1 MALAIK
7 NLLGAIITAKTED
20 KKATCL
26 RWHDKRVVNMLST
39 FHNNETVDKERRSK
53 NADGGVEVVK
63 KPKMV
68 EEYNKY
74 MGGVDRNDQMV
85 PYYSYSHKL
94 VTLLQLHVKKLI
106 SGQKMVEIIF
116 SSPPCFSRQCMDI
129 I

>member
-7 NLLGAIITAKTED
+7 NLLGAIITATTED

-26 RWHDKRVVNMLST
+26 RWHDKRVVKMLST
-39 FHNNETVDKERRSK
+39 FHNNETVDKERWSK

-74 MGGVDRNDQMV
+74 MGGVDRNNQMV
-85 PYYSYSHKL
+85 PYYSYLHKL
-94 VTLLQLHVKKLI
+94 VTLLQLHVKNINFTSKN
-106 SGQKMVEIIF
+106 GG
-116 SSPPCFSRQCMDI
+116 DY
-129 I
+129 